1 MLDEITD
8 EDLSPRV
15 GLSIRLGAGLGIVY
29 TLLFVAC
36 LLNITNALLAA
47 ELAGVLLIT
56 LIATGYFY
64 LNHRHEII
72 AFLDREKE

>member
-15 GLSIRLGAGLGIVY
+15 GLSIRLGVSLGLVY

-36 LLNITNALLAA
+36 LLNISNVTLAA
-47 ELAGVLLIT
+47 EFAGVMLVVLIS
-56 LIATGYFY
+56 TGYIY
-64 LNHRHEII
+64 LNRRHDLI
-72 AFLDREKE
+72 AFLDRDKE